1 MKEITN
7 LEETNIHSQ
16 VKMKELIDYQKI
28 DLQTKIVAK
37 TIADEHRGDKT
48 PVIMVGL
55 LNGCFA
61 FFSDLVRAM
70 PIDVECDF
78 MRVKSYVK
86 RKQGDIQITKD
97 LETSIKGK
105 HVYLVDDIYDTGN
118 TMAAVIEYLEVK
130 NPSSITIVTL
140 LTREDSPKPPKPSHH
155 AFTIKDEWVIGYGL
169 NDEKGYNR
177 NLRSIW
183 AL

>member
-1 MKEITN
+1 MI
-7 LEETNIHSQ
+7 
-16 VKMKELIDYQKI
+16 ELIAEHEI
-28 DLQTKIVAK
+28 NVQTRIVAK
-37 TIADEHRGDKT
+37 QIAAEHSGDKT

-61 FFSDLVRAM
+61 FYSDLVRAM

-78 MRVKSYVK
+78 MRVKSYTK

-97 LETSIKGK
+97 LETAIKGK
-105 HVYLVDDIYDTGN
+105 HVYIVDDIYDTGN

-130 NPSSITIVTL
+130 HPASISIVAL
-140 LTREDSPKPPKPSHH
+140 VTRKTSPKPKKQKLYK
-155 AFTIKDEWVIGYGL
+155 AFTIDDEWLIGFGM
-169 NDEKGYNR
+169 DDSKGFNR
-177 NLRSIW
+177 NLPSIW